1 MLLPFLLYDI
11 IDLILVTARF
21 RQRRII
27 LKGGDMSKK
36 IELWEGY
43 EVEFN
48 ENIANDFDFVQ
59 DLSTA
64 VKNNDLAEVVTLYF
78 ALIGGQK
85 VYDDFREYVISKK
98 GFFDINEVQDV
109 LSKVDANLPKAGNRA
124 QRRSW
129 QTSK

>member
-1 MLLPFLLYDI
+1 
-11 IDLILVTARF
+11 
-21 RQRRII
+21 
-27 LKGGDMSKK
+27 MSKEK
-36 IELWEGY
+36 KMIELWEGY

-64 VKNNDLAEVVTLYF
+64 VKNNDLAEIATLYF

-85 VYDDFREYVISKK
+85 VYDDFREYVIAKR
-98 GFFDINEVQDV
+98 GFFDINEVQAV
-109 LSKVDANLPKAGNRA
+109 LSKVDEKLPKAGNRA

-129 QTSK
+129 QTLK

>member
-1 MLLPFLLYDI
+1 
-11 IDLILVTARF
+11 
-21 RQRRII
+21 
-27 LKGGDMSKK
+27 MSKK

>member
-1 MLLPFLLYDI
+1 
-11 IDLILVTARF
+11 
-21 RQRRII
+21 
-27 LKGGDMSKK
+27 MSKK

-48 ENIANDFDFVQ
+48 ENIANDFDFAR

-64 VKNNDLAEVVTLYF
+64 IKNNDLAEITTLYF
-78 ALIGGQK
+78 ALIGGEE
-85 VYDDFREYVISKK
+85 VFNDFRERVIAEK
-98 GFFDINEVQDV
+98 GFFDINEVRD
-109 LSKVDANLPKAGNRA
+109 LFKKVDASLPKAGNRA